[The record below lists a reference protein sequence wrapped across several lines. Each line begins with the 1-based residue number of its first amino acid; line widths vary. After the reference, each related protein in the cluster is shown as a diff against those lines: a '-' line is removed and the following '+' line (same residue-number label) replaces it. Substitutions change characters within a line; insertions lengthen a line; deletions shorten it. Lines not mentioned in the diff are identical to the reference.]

1 MTRDEVNSEIGRAF
15 VERQEL
21 TKEADCLRHRLRT
34 YGRAYAALADSPFE
48 QENRD
53 IAERATDLRTDWA
66 DLKKALDR
74 IAELNKLL
82 DLGEVQ

>member
-1 MTRDEVNSEIGRAF
+1 MTQNEVNSELGRAF

-21 TKEADCLRHRLRT
+21 TKKADCLRHRLRT
-34 YGRAYAALADSPFE
+34 YGRAYTALADSPFE
-48 QENRD
+48 QKHRD
-53 IAERATDLRTDWA
+53 IADRASELRSDWTN
-66 DLKKALDR
+66 LKETLDR